1 MPGLFDKYT
10 KPQTYS
16 PKIDDLDTKNPPAE
30 DSETEEYQTLQ
41 DKKIEEE
48 IRKLKIGNEKE
59 LRKLIERELVTGILG
74 EIGQS
79 IKNNFLDQSKR
90 RSNAWANL
98 LAVPEKE
105 RQIEQLIE
113 EMVTEGIRGMKS
125 DISRLSDDKVFE

>member
-1 MPGLFDKYT
+1 MGLFDKYT
-10 KPQTYS
+10 KSEKEIPERFS
-16 PKIDDLDTKNPPAE
+16 LPGKNDTEE
-30 DSETEEYQTLQ
+30 DPDNEEYQTLQ

-79 IKNNFLDQSKR
+79 IKNNFLDQAKR

-98 LAVPEKE
+98 LGIPDKE
-105 RQIEQLIE
+105 RQIEKLIE

-125 DISRLSDDKVFE
+125 DISRLSSDKVFE